1 MYEQHAR
8 ALRYLAWIAAALF
21 PVGIVIET
29 LKQGMTEPW
38 TIYALLGLTSVLCL
52 ANCHADWRADKGV
65 ARPPRG

>member
-29 LKQGMTEPW
+29 LKHGMSEPW
-38 TIYALLGLTSVLCL
+38 AIYVLLGLTSVLCL
-52 ANCHADWRADKGV
+52 ANCHADWRADKGL
-65 ARPPRG
+65 AGPPRG